1 MNNTTQTNQSLLYDK
16 EDLKNLS
23 HSLCDKIDDLFDY
36 FEIDARKTSKMFI
49 CNCPIHGGDN
59 PSAFNIYP
67 YGDDYRGNWK
77 CRTHKCEEI
86 FMSSIIG
93 FVRGVLSSRTK
104 NWKQNGDTVI
114 SFADT
119 LSFIQKF
126 LANDS
131 PQISKPRNTEK
142 TKFNQIVTNLK
153 TTIDKKVIGV
163 PREKVRKLLSFPCQ
177 YYIDRG
183 YSKEILDKYDVGLC
197 LSKGKEMYNRIVV
210 PIYDNDYKLMIGC
223 TGRSIF
229 DKCENCKSHHNTG
242 NPCPDPKDRYK
253 YSKWKHNFDFK
264 SQENLYN
271 YWFAK
276 EHIKSSGMV
285 ILVEGPGNVWRL
297 EENGIHNSVA
307 MFGSVLSDKQ
317 KMLLDLA
324 GAMTIV
330 ILTDNDSAGETA
342 KKQIANKCSKTHR
355 IFCPKISKNDVGD
368 MTKEEIESEIKNYLG
383 KIL

>member
-1 MNNTTQTNQSLLYDK
+1 MTTTTSPSYNT
-16 EDLKNLS
+16 EDLKNIS
-23 HSLCDKIDDLFDY
+23 DSLCDKIDDLFEY

-67 YGDDYRGNWK
+67 YGDSYRGNWK
-77 CRTHKCEEI
+77 CRTHKCEQV
-86 FMSSIIG
+86 FMGSIIG
-93 FVRGVLSSRTK
+93 FIRGVLSNRSK
-104 NWKQNGDTVI
+104 NWKQKGDQVI

-119 LSFIQKF
+119 LVFIQKF
-126 LANDS
+126 LSNDS

-142 TKFNQIVTNLK
+142 NKFNQIVTNLRP
-153 TTIDKKVIGV
+153 DSNKKIMGV
-163 PREKVRKLLSFPCQ
+163 PRDKVRKLLTFPCQ
-177 YYIDRG
+177 YYMDRG
-183 YSKEILDKYDVGLC
+183 YSSETLDKYDVGVC

-210 PIYDNDYKLMIGC
+210 PVYDHDYKFMIGC

-229 DKCENCKSHHNTG
+229 EKCENCKSHHNCG
-242 NPCPDPKDRYK
+242 NPCPDVKDRYK

-276 EHIKSSGMV
+276 DHIKSSGV
-285 ILVEGPGNVWRL
+285 AILVEGPGNVWRL
-297 EENGIHNSVA
+297 EESGIHNSVA
-307 MFGSVLSDKQ
+307 MFGSTLSDKQ
-317 KMLLDLA
+317 KILLDLA
-324 GAMTIV
+324 GAMTLV

-342 KKQIANKCSKTHR
+342 KKQIINKCSKTYR
-355 IFCPKISKNDVGD
+355 IFSPKISKNDVGD
-368 MTKEEIESEIKNYLG
+368 MTKEEIDSEIKNYLG